1 MNNSTFIIVP
11 AQGQEHLLRRKI
23 AGLTLTE
30 RLCRTARKVG
40 IDGVMVI
47 TSGAEDISLEGD
59 SKCPVIISNERSL
72 ADIRCGRCIVLR
84 PGYFPDVDFIKT
96 LLSSAQP
103 GKLYVLDGLPALFI
117 CDSKHFS
124 YISTFF
130 LRPDSFDEAFNET
143 SRSHMVEKLHIK
155 SGRLYNVT
163 DESDVPGVEDALFQG
178 LIKDTEGFMSRYVE
192 RKISIAISKR
202 LVNTPVTPNQMTIF
216 SVLVGI
222 IGAYLISLGG
232 TINQSAG
239 ALLFLA
245 HSILDGCDGE
255 IARIKFLESK
265 FGGVLDFWGDNI
277 VHAAVFYAI
286 GHEWHERTGNLLPLI
301 LSWMSV
307 FATFGSAGLV
317 YFRTMRT
324 KTAEEGPLF
333 TSVSTSK
340 RKKRIT
346 RIADFL
352 SRRDFIYLVVILAFF
367 NHLDWF
373 LILTATGSAFFFLT
387 LVWLYFL
394 DSKDSKLSH

>member
-1 MNNSTFIIVP
+1 
-11 AQGQEHLLRRKI
+11 
-23 AGLTLTE
+23 
-30 RLCRTARKVG
+30 
-40 IDGVMVI
+40 
-47 TSGAEDISLEGD
+47 
-59 SKCPVIISNERSL
+59 
-72 ADIRCGRCIVLR
+72 
-84 PGYFPDVDFIKT
+84 
-96 LLSSAQP
+96 
-103 GKLYVLDGLPALFI
+103 
-117 CDSKHFS
+117 
-124 YISTFF
+124 
-130 LRPDSFDEAFNET
+130 
-143 SRSHMVEKLHIK
+143 MVEKLHIK
-155 SGRLYNVT
+155 PGRLYNVT

-202 LVNTPVTPNQMTIF
+202 LVNTSVTPNQMTIF
-216 SVLVGI
+216 SVFVGI
-222 IGAYLISLGG
+222 LGAYLISLGG
-232 TINQSAG
+232 TFNQSAG

-286 GHEWHERTGNLLPLI
+286 GHEWHERTGNLLPII
-301 LSWMSV
+301 LAWMSV

-324 KTAEEGPLF
+324 KTAKEGPLY
-333 TSVSTSK
+333 TSVSISK
-340 RKKRIT
+340 RKNRIT